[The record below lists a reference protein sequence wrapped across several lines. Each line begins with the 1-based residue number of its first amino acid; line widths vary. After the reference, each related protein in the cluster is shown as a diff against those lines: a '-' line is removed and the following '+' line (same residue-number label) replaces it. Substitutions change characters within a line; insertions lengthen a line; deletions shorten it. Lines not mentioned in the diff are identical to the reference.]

1 MARLWAAVAVCCI
14 ALLTG
19 SALAASKSFTL
30 NNNTLGVMAGEAQWL
45 PVVRALARD
54 LNHREGLRLLPVVG
68 EGSVQAVSDVLR
80 LDGIDAALIPS
91 DSIQYADTQGLMGR
105 DSGKVMF
112 LARMATLKL
121 ALVTRKSTKSVAELG
136 GKRIA
141 TGPAN
146 SAGFAA
152 GEWVFGSLGIAFTR
166 VAASGP
172 DALNALVSKQAD
184 AALVMGTDDLGRMPD
199 PEAYHVLALPLP
211 EALRSIYAPALLS
224 PEEMGAMGAGRQPVE
239 TLASALVLAVFNW
252 DERNPHSVVLH
263 KLAAAL
269 LADGRM
275 QDGDAVPY
283 NLAAD
288 VPGLSRHAAASRA
301 LEEAKKNSSQP
312 VEGDTP

>member
-1 MARLWAAVAVCCI
+1 MARLRAAVAAICI
-14 ALLTG
+14 VLTAAP
-19 SALAASKSFTL
+19 ALAASKSFTL

-91 DSIQYADTQGLMGR
+91 DAIQYADIQGLMGR

-112 LARMATLKL
+112 LARLATLKL
-121 ALVTRKSTKSVAELG
+121 ALVTRKTTRSVAELA

-146 SAGFAA
+146 SSGFAA
-152 GEWVFGSLGIAFTR
+152 GEWVFGSMGLAFTR

-172 DALNALVSKQAD
+172 DALNALVTKQAD
-184 AALVMGTDDLGRMPD
+184 AALVMGTGDLSRMPN
-199 PEAYHVLALPLP
+199 PEAYHVLPLPLSA
-211 EALRSIYAPALLS
+211 ELQTVYAPALLTV
-224 PEEMGAMGAGRQPVE
+224 EEMGAMGGGHPVE

-252 DERNPHSVVLH
+252 DARNPHSDALH
-263 KLAAAL
+263 RLAAAL
-269 LADGRM
+269 LTESRSSEGNAIS
-275 QDGDAVPY
+275 Y

-288 VPGLSRHAAASRA
+288 VPGLRRHVAASRA
-301 LEEAKKNSSQP
+301 LEEAKNISIQP
-312 VEGDTP
+312 VEGTTP

>member
-1 MARLWAAVAVCCI
+1 M
-14 ALLTG
+14 
-19 SALAASKSFTL
+19 AASKSFTL
-30 NNNTLGVMAGEAQWL
+30 NNNTLGVMAGEVQWL

-112 LARMATLKL
+112 LARLATLKL
-121 ALVTRKSTKSVAELG
+121 ALVTRKSTANVAELA

-172 DALNALVSKQAD
+172 DALNALVTKQAD
-184 AALVMGTDDLGRMPD
+184 AALVLGTSDLGRMPS
-199 PEAYHVLALPLP
+199 PEAYHILPLP
-211 EALRSIYAPALLS
+211 LSTDLQTVYAPALLTA
-224 PEEMGAMGAGRQPVE
+224 EEMGPMAADGKPVE

-252 DERNPHSVVLH
+252 DARNPHSDALH
-263 KLAAAL
+263 RLAAAL
-269 LADGRM
+269 LTDSRTSEGKAIS
-275 QDGDAVPY
+275 Y

-288 VPGLSRHAAASRA
+288 VPGLLRHAAASRA
-301 LEEAKKNSSQP
+301 LDEAKDNSIQP
-312 VEGDTP
+312 VEGAAP